1 MNSSAQDRPDSN
13 LFHELSRE
21 LMSAGKSFRFRAVGA
36 SMSPTIRDG
45 EVLRVEKVNTGE
57 LSEGDLVLFR
67 QDENFRAHR
76 LIAIDREHE
85 IFTTQGDASFKTDRP
100 IRAAQICGKVVAKE
114 AADEVYREVSIAGSF
129 LRARRFYA
137 KSRHAISRVL
147 GRINP
152 DQELA
157 KHVRLFTIRDI
168 FWRLSFL
175 GALLMLFSLSQVA
188 QAQVTTGAA
197 VSAQDEINRNNLTI
211 TTANLTPA
219 GTNRLLLV
227 GISIDINN
235 NNGETATGVTFGGT
249 ALTQLGSRN
258 DTANDHRV
266 EMWYL
271 VNPPAAAHTIVAT
284 FSNPG
289 GSIFNPT
296 QVGATVGAV
305 AFSNVD
311 PATPLGTFSSAQGN
325 SNASSLTIAS
335 GTGQVVIDTLAIDGR
350 RTPTEGAGQTRQW
363 RLNSGTGNGT
373 DVYGLGS
380 TEAGAATVTMS
391 ESFSGNSAWVLGA
404 VSVLPAPPP
413 SITVPATVAGTNNV
427 LVVGVSMNITGN
439 SGATV
444 TSVTYNGAALTLA
457 GVHND
462 AGSTRRVE
470 IWYLVAPATGTHN
483 VVVNLSSP
491 VDAVVGATNVPG
503 SDQTSPIRDFVSGD
517 GAGGAIATLNVPS
530 ANGDTVVDALAI
542 GGAQT
547 VTAYGPTQTQAW
559 ASSTG
564 ATASDVSGSGSTR
577 AGAASVPLSETFS
590 ANSNWSVGAVS
601 VRPFQADLSVA
612 VSGNAVAF
620 PGNVTYTAVVTNNGP
635 SAATGA
641 TLTDTLPAGLTYVS
655 VTGTGCGHAG
665 SVVTCNIGTL
675 ASGGTS
681 TVTIVATPS
690 QGGGYPDTASVTGTV
705 TDLDSGNNSAI
716 GIAYS
721 QLNVCTVP
729 TTTAG
734 NTLSG
739 IINTYYPGT
748 ASVAAGATSI
758 TLGAATGSTTPIAS
772 GDEVLVI
779 QMQDAAISSNNDGT
793 YGDGSTGSGWTNLN
807 NAGVY
812 EFATATSAVPV
823 GGGTLTL
830 AGAGPG
836 GGLLF
841 GYNTAAATGTQGQ
854 RTFQVVRVP
863 HFATATLG
871 TGLTASAWNGSTGG
885 IFALDTSGALAL
897 GGHTVTV
904 DGLGFRGGAG
914 LELNGGVAGSSTTD
928 YRQSSPATYPAG
940 PAFTGVPVNG
950 IDGSKGEGIAGTPM
964 WVEVANT
971 PFSTGVDGYPN
982 GSMGRG
988 APGTAGGGGTDANN
1002 ANDQNSGGG
1011 GGANGGSGG
1020 FGGDAWDS
1028 NLSVGGLGGA
1038 AFPAS
1043 SGRVVLGGGGGAGS
1057 RNNSDNNTN
1066 PGAPTRIAQAS
1077 SGAAGGGIIII
1088 RAGSITGTGTMS
1100 ANGASAYDLTSNDAG
1115 GGGGAGGTVIVLST
1129 GGAVGTLTVNAAG
1142 GSGGDAWDD
1151 DVAAGPPLAD
1161 RHGPGGGGGG
1171 GVVLLSGAATI
1182 NVAAGT
1188 HGTTLPAPGQYQYGA
1203 TDGQPGTSASNV
1215 TYASTPGPHFNAACT
1230 DVAVTKSAPATA
1242 LLGNTFAY
1250 SLGITNNGTTTANSV
1265 QLVDTLPAGV
1275 TFSSVTPAAS
1285 CSQTGGTVTCN
1296 FATLAGGASTPAI
1309 TINVVAAALGTVMNT
1324 ANVSETQADYN
1335 LVNNT
1340 ASASTT
1346 IVAASDMS
1354 ITKAGPAT
1362 ASQGDTITYT
1372 LTATNNGPSV
1382 ATTVVVTDTLP
1393 SQVSFSS
1400 ASAGC
1405 SFSAGT
1411 VTCTS
1416 ASLAVNA
1423 TAVFTVSVIA
1433 QTVGSAVNTAVVSS
1447 AQTDPTS
1454 ANNTSSVT
1462 TVIGASAEISIV
1474 KTASANP
1481 VKQGDTFSYI
1491 LTVQNNGPSTAT
1503 AVTATDILPAG
1514 VTFSSASAGCS
1525 YATATSTVTCTT
1537 ASLAVNAT
1545 VVFNIQ
1551 VVAGAPAQVSNT
1563 ATVTATQHDPVLTNN
1578 TSTFLSTITFTTEVK
1593 LQSFSAVS
1601 TPGGV
1606 LLTWKTGGEVR
1617 NLGFNVYRGE
1627 NGRRV
1632 RINPSLIAGSSLMM
1646 RRTDSRHSGKSYAWF
1661 DRAAPAT
1668 SYWLEDVDLNGT
1680 RTMHGPI
1687 SIQAAPASATDPSF
1701 ARTMHGRARVLDRSA
1716 LPQSS
1721 SQQSS
1726 LPEPRSYQSASAQSV
1741 LPPSSVTIANFNSSL
1756 SPSGSSISHLKNAA
1770 PAPVRWKS
1778 PTAQQTQFQIAAG
1791 PAIKIAIDHEG
1802 WYRVTQPQLV
1812 AAGLNPSVNPDTLQL
1827 FAEGVEQPILVTG
1840 SRGGSGGFGPQAAI
1854 QFYGTGIDTAFS
1866 NHRIYWLVSGN
1877 QSGARIRYAV
1887 VSHSGSQS
1895 QSFPQTVEL
1904 QEKTT
1909 FFAALLRTDTDH
1921 FFGALVSSAP
1931 VDQVLTTPD
1940 LAPSGDAAKL
1950 EVVLQGGRDQIVHD
1964 VTVSFNGT
1972 SLGDMQ
1978 FSNEDEGTADF
1989 TIPYDLLQA
1998 GSDTVTLTSQNGEED
2013 LSLVDHITL
2022 TYPRSYTAESDSLK
2036 FTAQG
2041 GDVVTVNN
2049 FQQTPTHVLDIT
2061 NPAAPLEL
2069 PFQVRTKAG
2078 NIALNINVAGY
2089 PSVTHQILALSDDQI
2104 ASPASITVNQPSNL
2118 HNTQSGADL
2127 VMISAPD
2134 FMTQMAPLVQLRQG
2148 QGHTV
2153 ALINVQD
2160 IYDEFSFGEKDPA
2173 SIRTFLQT
2181 ATKAWRQTPKYLL
2194 LVGDA
2199 SIDPRNYLGMGSF
2212 DFVPTALVPTAEL
2225 TTASDDW
2232 FSDFTGAGIAQIAT
2246 GRLPVQTPDE
2256 AQTVVAKIVGY
2267 DSGQNAGAWTS
2278 QALMVADKDDAVV
2291 PFSQQAQTIQ
2301 SLLPPSISVTDVF
2314 ASSMTASAAQ
2324 QAVLDG
2330 INNGQLLVNYDG
2342 HGSVEVWSDENL
2354 LTSALASSLTNGP
2367 RLPVFVIMNC
2377 LNGYFQDVYT
2387 VSMAES
2393 LLLANNGGAVA
2404 VWASSSLTSPG
2415 PQFQMDQAFTSAVF
2429 TPGETI
2435 GDAIQTAKKTISD
2448 SDVRRTFILFGDPSQ
2463 RMQIPRTAPT
2473 SSSSR
2478 PGNSHR
2484 FSHQRLSS
2492 IQ

>member
-1 MNSSAQDRPDSN
+1 MKRSA
-13 LFHELSRE
+13 LS
-21 LMSAGKSFRFRAVGA
+21 
-36 SMSPTIRDG
+36 
-45 EVLRVEKVNTGE
+45 
-57 LSEGDLVLFR
+57 
-67 QDENFRAHR
+67 
-76 LIAIDREHE
+76 
-85 IFTTQGDASFKTDRP
+85 
-100 IRAAQICGKVVAKE
+100 
-114 AADEVYREVSIAGSF
+114 
-129 LRARRFYA
+129 
-137 KSRHAISRVL
+137 
-147 GRINP
+147 
-152 DQELA
+152 
-157 KHVRLFTIRDI
+157 
-168 FWRLSFL
+168 RLSFL
-175 GALLMLFSLSQVA
+175 SGLLMFFALA
-188 QAQVTTGAA
+188 QTVRAQVVIGNE
-197 VSAQDEINRNNLTI
+197 VSAQDEVNRNNLTI

-235 NNGETATGVTFGGT
+235 NTGVTATGVTLNTGGVGT
-249 ALTQLGSRN
+249 SLTFLGARN

-271 VNPPAAAHTIVAT
+271 LNPPAAAHTITAT
-284 FSNPG
+284 FSSPG
-289 GSIFNPT
+289 GSFINPT
-296 QVGATVGAV
+296 EIGAAVGAI

-311 PATPLGTFSSAQGN
+311 QTTPLGTFVSAQGGT
-325 SNASSLTIAS
+325 SSASTLNVTS
-335 GTGQVVIDTLAIDGR
+335 GTGQVVVDTLAIDGR
-350 RTPTEGAGQTRQW
+350 RTATAGAGQTRQW
-363 RLNSGTGNGT
+363 GLDSGTTTGT
-373 DVYGLGS
+373 DVYGFGS
-380 TEAGAATVTMS
+380 TEAGAPTVTMS
-391 ESFSGNSAWVLGA
+391 ETFSGTSEWAMGA
-404 VSVLPAPPP
+404 VSVMPVPPP
-413 SITVPATVAGTNNV
+413 ATTEPFTVTGTNNV
-427 LVVGVSMNITGN
+427 LIVGVSMNISGN
-439 SGATV
+439 TGATV
-444 TSVTYNGAALTLA
+444 SSVTYNGAALTLA
-457 GVHND
+457 GAHND
-462 AGSTRRVE
+462 AGDTRRVE
-470 IWYLVAPATGTHN
+470 IWYLAAPATGTHN
-483 VVVNLSSP
+483 IVVNYSAT
-491 VDAVVGATNVPG
+491 VGAVVGATNVTG
-503 SDQTSPIRDFVSGD
+503 ADQTSPVRDFTSDD
-517 GAGGAIATLNVPS
+517 GAADALSTLNVPS
-530 ANGDTVVDALAI
+530 ANGDVVVDTLAI
-542 GGAQT
+542 AGT
-547 VTAYGPTQTQAW
+547 DSVTAYGPTQTQAW
-559 ASSTG
+559 ASASG
-564 ATASDVSGSGSTR
+564 ATGTDVYGSGSTR
-577 AGAASVPLSETFS
+577 AGAASVPLSETFN
-590 ANSNWSVGAVS
+590 ANSNWSLGAVS

-620 PGNVTYTAVVTNNGP
+620 PGNITYTAVVTNNGP
-635 SAATGA
+635 STATGA
-641 TLTDTLPAGLTYVS
+641 SLTDTLPSGLTFVS
-655 VTGTGCGHAG
+655 VTGTGCGHVG

-675 ASGGTS
+675 TSNATS
-681 TVTIVATPS
+681 TVTIVATPTM
-690 QGGGYPDTASVTGTV
+690 GGGYPDTASVTGTV
-705 TDLDSGNNSAI
+705 TDLDTGNNAATGI
-716 GIAYS
+716 GYS

-729 TTTAG
+729 TTTVG
-734 NTLSG
+734 GTLTG
-739 IINTYYPGT
+739 VINTYYPGSS
-748 ASVAAGATSI
+748 SVAAGATSI
-758 TLGAATGSTTPIAS
+758 TLGTATGSATPIAS
-772 GDEVLVI
+772 GDEVLII

-823 GGGTLTL
+823 GGGTLTI

-841 GYNTAAATGTQGQ
+841 GYNSAAASGTQGQ

-871 TGLTASAWNGSTGG
+871 TGLTAAAWNGSTGG
-885 IFALDTSGALAL
+885 IFVLDTSGALTL

-914 LELNGGVAGSSTTD
+914 LELNGGVAGSSTND
-928 YRQSSPATYPAG
+928 YRQVSPTTYPAG
-940 PAFTGVPVNG
+940 PAFTGVPVAG
-950 IDGSKGEGIAGTPM
+950 IDGPKGEGIAGTPM
-964 WVEVANT
+964 WVQVANT

-988 APGTAGGGGTDANN
+988 APGNAGGGGTDANVD
-1002 ANDQNSGGG
+1002 NDQNSGGG
-1011 GGANGGSGG
+1011 GGANGGAGG

-1038 AFPAS
+1038 PFPS
-1043 SGRVVLGGGGGAGS
+1043 STGRVVMGGGGGAGS
-1057 RNNSDNNTN
+1057 RNNSDNNTA
-1066 PGAPTRIAQAS
+1066 GAPTRIAQAS

-1100 ANGASAYDLTSNDAG
+1100 ANGANAYDLTSNDAG

-1129 GGAVGTLTVNAAG
+1129 GGAVGTLTANAAG

-1151 DVAAGPPLAD
+1151 DAAAGPPIAD

-1171 GVVLLSGAATI
+1171 GVVLLSGAGTV

-1188 HGTTLPAPGQYQYGA
+1188 HGTTLPAPGQFQYGA
-1203 TDGQPGTSASNV
+1203 TDGQVGTSATNI
-1215 TYASTPGPHFNAACT
+1215 TYASTPGPHYNATCI
-1230 DVAVTKSAPATA
+1230 DVAVTKTAPATA
-1242 LLGNTFAY
+1242 LLGNTFSY
-1250 SLGITNNGTTTANSV
+1250 SLGITNNGATAASAV
-1265 QLVDTLPAGV
+1265 TLTDTLPAGV

-1285 CSQTGGTVTCN
+1285 CSQTAGTVTCN
-1296 FATLAGGASTPAI
+1296 YPTLAAGASVPAI
-1309 TINVVAAALGTVMNT
+1309 TINVIAAALGTVTNT
-1324 ANVSETQADYN
+1324 ANVTETQADYN

-1346 IVAASDMS
+1346 ILPASDMS
-1354 ITKAGPAT
+1354 ITKTGPAT
-1362 ASQGDTITYT
+1362 ANQGDTITYT
-1372 LTATNNGPSV
+1372 LTAKNNGPTV
-1382 ATTVVVTDTLP
+1382 ATTIVVTDTLP

-1411 VTCTS
+1411 VTCTA

-1433 QTVGSAVNTAVVSS
+1433 QTVGSAVNTAVVSAS
-1447 AQTDPTS
+1447 QTDPTS

-1491 LTVQNNGPSTAT
+1491 LTVLNNGPSTAT
-1503 AVTATDILPAG
+1503 AVTATDILPTG

-1525 YATATSTVTCTT
+1525 YAAPTRTVTCTA
-1537 ASLAVNAT
+1537 ASLALNAT

-1551 VVAGAPAQVSNT
+1551 VVAGAPAQVNNT
-1563 ATVTATQHDPVLTNN
+1563 ATVTAAQFDSVLANN

-1593 LQSFSAVS
+1593 LQSFSAIS
-1601 TPGGV
+1601 TAGGV
-1606 LLTWKTGGEVR
+1606 LLTWRTGGEVR
-1617 NLGFNVYRGE
+1617 NLGFNVYRDQ
-1627 NGRRV
+1627 NGRRIRV
-1632 RINPSLIAGSSLMM
+1632 NPSLIAGSSLMM
-1646 RRTDSRHSGKSYAWF
+1646 RRADSRHSGKSYAWL
-1661 DRAAPAT
+1661 DRNPPAN

-1680 RTMHGPI
+1680 RTLHGPI
-1687 SIQAAPASATDPSF
+1687 AIESAPSSPMDPSVT
-1701 ARTMHGRARVLDRSA
+1701 RTMDKSRLPQPSLGQSA
-1716 LPQSS
+1716 LARSFRGQPSM
-1721 SQQSS
+1721 SQ
-1726 LPEPRSYQSASAQSV
+1726 
-1741 LPPSSVTIANFNSSL
+1741 SSVTIANFNSSTA
-1756 SPSGSSISHLKNAA
+1756 PSDSSISHLKKAA
-1770 PAPVRWKS
+1770 PVLWRT
-1778 PTAQQTQFQIAAG
+1778 PTALQTQYQIAAG
-1791 PAIKIAIDHEG
+1791 PAIKIAVDHEG
-1802 WYRVTQPQLV
+1802 WYRVTQAQLV

-1827 FAEGVEQPILVTG
+1827 FAEGVEQPIMVTG
-1840 SRGGSGGFGPQAAI
+1840 SHGGFGGFGRQAAI

-1866 NHRIYWLVSGN
+1866 NQRIYWLVSGN
-1877 QSGARIRYAV
+1877 QTGARIQYAV
-1887 VSHSGSQS
+1887 VSHSGQQS

-1921 FFGALVSSAP
+1921 FFGALVSSTP

-1950 EVVLQGGRDQIVHD
+1950 EVVLQGGSDEIVHD
-1964 VTVSFNGT
+1964 VTVSFNGA

-1989 TIPYDLLQA
+1989 TVPYDSLQH
-1998 GSDTVTLTSQNGEED
+1998 GSDIVTLTSQNGEED

-2022 TYPRSYTAESDSLK
+2022 TYPRSYTAESDTLK

-2041 GDVVTVNN
+2041 GDLVTVKN
-2049 FQQTPTHVLDIT
+2049 FQQTPTQVLDIT
-2061 NPAAPLEL
+2061 NPGAPLEL
-2069 PFQVRTKAG
+2069 PFRVRTQSR
-2078 NIALNINVAGY
+2078 NIALDINVAGFQ
-2089 PSVTHQILALSDDQI
+2089 SVTHQILALADDQI
-2104 ASPASITVNQPSNL
+2104 GQPASITANQPSNW
-2118 HNTQSGADL
+2118 HSAQSGADL

-2134 FMTQMAPLVQLRQG
+2134 FLTQMAPLVQLRQS

-2160 IYDEFSFGEKDPA
+2160 IYDEFNFGEKDPT
-2173 SIRTFLQT
+2173 SIRTFLQN
-2181 ATKAWRQTPKYLL
+2181 ATKVWKHAPKYLL

-2199 SIDPRNYLGMGSF
+2199 SIDPRNYLGFGNF

-2232 FSDFTGAGIAQIAT
+2232 FSDFTGAGLAQIST
-2246 GRLPVQTPDE
+2246 GRLPVQTADE
-2256 AQTVVAKIVGY
+2256 AQTVVGKIVGY
-2267 DSGQNAGAWTS
+2267 DSGQNAGAWSS
-2278 QALMVADKDDAVV
+2278 QALMVADKDDSVV
-2291 PFSQQAQTIQ
+2291 PFTQQAQTIQ

-2324 QAVLDG
+2324 QAVLNG
-2330 INNGQLLVNYDG
+2330 INNGALLVNYDG

-2367 RLPVFVIMNC
+2367 RLPMFVIMNC

-2435 GDAIQTAKKTISD
+2435 GDAIQAAKSAITD

-2463 RMQIPRTAPT
+2463 RLQTPAAAPT
-2473 SSSSR
+2473 SSSHKGSAR
-2478 PGNSHR
+2478 RASH
-2484 FSHQRLSS
+2484 
-2492 IQ
+2492 